1 MDGRFVR
8 ERSHGFA
15 LSRYK
20 NILFLVA
27 VLVAQIIGLAVQVR
41 RPNPNGGDA
50 PAVRLIRYWAIGVMS
65 PPEKAI
71 HGSGSGLRGLWSNY
85 LDLRHVRRQNQELTD
100 QVRRLQLEQATLLED
115 ARQGQRL
122 QALLAFK
129 EHYIYSTVPAQVIGT
144 SGTDQSRILYID
156 KGAKDGLKPDMA
168 VITPDGIVG
177 KLKDVFA
184 NTSQVL
190 VISDQTS
197 GAGVVMESTRLR
209 GVLRG
214 NALGQPQI
222 INMLPDERVKPGE
235 RVVTS
240 GGDQI
245 YPRGLPVGVVDQ
257 VVPDTSNPPFMDIL
271 IKAQANLGHLEELL
285 VITQAGDQMPEREKQ
300 DLAQSA
306 AEGALAATQQRA
318 SDILAERLPGL
329 NNPGALAD
337 TPPAPDHGSVNPDSV
352 PVRLHPPPAL
362 HTDHYSPNTT
372 PQAGALTPGQSVVD
386 PRYAPT
392 PASTAPAASATPAA
406 KGAAKSDSAKTD
418 AKDDAA
424 GQKSDQA
431 ATTKPHHSSTS
442 STSATG
448 TSSAASGDG
457 AATGT
462 AHPATVKPKAPKP
475 PPSDQPAAVPEPGAE
490 PPPATGNGTPPQ

>member
-1 MDGRFVR
+1 
-8 ERSHGFA
+8 
-15 LSRYK
+15 
-20 NILFLVA
+20 
-27 VLVAQIIGLAVQVR
+27 
-41 RPNPNGGDA
+41 
-50 PAVRLIRYWAIGVMS
+50 MS
-65 PPEKAI
+65 PPEKAL

-85 LDLRHVRRQNQELTD
+85 LDLRHVRQQNQDLTE
-100 QVRRLQLEQATLLED
+100 QLRRLQLEQASLLED

-129 EHYIYSTVPAQVIGT
+129 EHYVYSTVPAQVIGT

-177 KLKDVFA
+177 KLKDVFGG
-184 NTSQVL
+184 TSQVL

-197 GAGVVMESTRLR
+197 GAGVVLEQTRLR

-257 VVPDTSNPPFMDIL
+257 IVPDTSNPPYMDIL
-271 IKAQANLGHLEELL
+271 IKPAANLGHLEELL
-285 VITQAGDQMPEREKQ
+285 VITQAGDQMPVKEKQ

-306 AEGALAATQQRA
+306 AAGAMAETQQRA

-329 NNPGALAD
+329 TDPSALAD
-337 TPPAPDHGSVNPDSV
+337 TPGQPNSVAAGTAAAVAAAAAVAPK
-352 PVRLHPPPAL
+352 LHPPPAL
-362 HTDHYSPNTT
+362 HADHYSPDSTA
-372 PQAGALTPGQSVVD
+372 PASALTPGQAVVD
-386 PRYAPT
+386 PKYAPA
-392 PASTAPAASATPAA
+392 PHTAAA
-406 KGAAKSDSAKTD
+406 KPESKKPEPSDDSAGQSGDQQSGSQADAAK
-418 AKDDAA
+418 
-424 GQKSDQA
+424 
-431 ATTKPHHSSTS
+431 PPVH
-442 STSATG
+442 
-448 TSSAASGDG
+448 
-457 AATGT
+457 
-462 AHPATVKPKAPKP
+462 HPATSPAAPGDEAAPGTARPAAAKPKAPKATP
-475 PPSDQPAAVPEPGAE
+475 ADQPATTAPAAEPGAE
-490 PPPATGNGTPPQ
+490 PPAASGNGSPPQ

>member
-1 MDGRFVR
+1 
-8 ERSHGFA
+8 

-27 VLVAQIIGLAVQVR
+27 VLVVQIIGLAVQVR

-50 PAVRLIRYWAIGVMS
+50 PAVRLIRLWAISLVS
-65 PPEKAI
+65 PPEKAV
-71 HGSGSGLRGLWSNY
+71 HGTGTGVRGMWSNY
-85 LDLRHVRRQNQELTD
+85 LDLRHVRQQNQELRD
-100 QVRRLQLEQATLLED
+100 RLSRLQLEQAGLLED

-122 QALLAFK
+122 QALLGFK

-144 SGTDQSRILYID
+144 SGTDQSRILVID
-156 KGAKDGLKPDMA
+156 KGFKDGLKPDMA

-177 KLKDVFA
+177 KLKDVFGS
-184 NTSQVL
+184 TSQVL

-197 GAGVVMESTRLR
+197 GSGVVLEATRLR

-245 YPRGLPVGVVDQ
+245 FPRGLPVGVVDQ

-271 IKAQANLGHLEELL
+271 IKPAANLGHLEELL
-285 VITQAGDQMPEREKQ
+285 VITQASDQMPEKEKQ

-306 AEGALAATQQRA
+306 AAGAIAATQQRA

-337 TPPAPDHGSVNPDSV
+337 SPPAPDHGSVNPDTV

-362 HTDHYSPNTT
+362 HADHYSPNTT
-372 PQAGALTPGQSVVD
+372 PQASALTPGQLVVD
-386 PRYAPT
+386 PKYAPGAT
-392 PASTAPAASATPAA
+392 PPAASVVPKPATKAAA
-406 KGAAKSDSAKTD
+406 KPDID
-418 AKDDAA
+418 ANGDAA
-424 GQKSDQA
+424 GQKADQA
-431 ATTKPHHSSTS
+431 ATTKPHHSST
-442 STSATG
+442 TATG
-448 TSSAASGDG
+448 TGNAASGD
-457 AATGT
+457 AAASGT
-462 AHPATVKPKAPKP
+462 ARPAVAKPKAPKP
-475 PPSDQPAAVPEPGAE
+475 PSTDQPPPAPEPSAE
-490 PPPATGNGTPPQ
+490 PPANSGNGSPPQ

>member
-1 MDGRFVR
+1 
-8 ERSHGFA
+8 

-50 PAVRLIRYWAIGVMS
+50 PAVRLIRYWAISLVS
-65 PPEKAI
+65 PPEKVL
-71 HGSGSGLRGLWSNY
+71 HGSGSGLRGMWSNY
-85 LDLRHVRRQNQELTD
+85 LDLRHVRQQNQELTE
-100 QVRRLQLEQATLLED
+100 QVRRLQLEQASLLED

-144 SGTDQSRILYID
+144 AGTDQSRILYID

-184 NTSQVL
+184 HTAQVL
-190 VISDQTS
+190 MISDQTS
-197 GAGVVMESTRLR
+197 GAGVLLETTRLR

-222 INMLPDERVKPGE
+222 INLLPDERVKPGE
-235 RVVTS
+235 RVITS

-257 VVPDTSNPPFMDIL
+257 VIPDTSNPPYIDIL
-271 IKAQANLGHLEELL
+271 LKPAANLGHLEELL
-285 VITQAGDQMPEREKQ
+285 VITQSSDQMPAKAKQ

-306 AEGALAATQQRA
+306 AEGAIAASQQRA

-329 NNPGALAD
+329 DNPGALAD
-337 TPPAPDHGSVNPDSV
+337 APPAPDHGSVNPDTV
-352 PVRLHPPPAL
+352 PVKLHPPPAL
-362 HTDHYSPNTT
+362 HADHYSPNTT
-372 PQAGALTPGQSVVD
+372 PQASTLTPGQLVVD
-386 PRYAPT
+386 PKYAPGAT
-392 PASTAPAASATPAA
+392 PPAASVVPKPAA
-406 KGAAKSDSAKTD
+406 KAAAKPDID
-418 AKDDAA
+418 ANGDAA
-424 GQKSDQA
+424 GQKADQA
-431 ATTKPHHSSTS
+431 ATTKPHHSSS
-442 STSATG
+442 SATG
-448 TSSAASGDG
+448 TGNAASGD
-457 AATGT
+457 AATSGT
-462 AHPATVKPKAPKP
+462 THPAAAKPKVPKP
-475 PPSDQPAAVPEPGAE
+475 PTDQPAPAAPAAEPSAE
-490 PPPATGNGTPPQ
+490 PPANSGNGSPPQ

>member
-1 MDGRFVR
+1 M
-8 ERSHGFA
+8 
-15 LSRYK
+15 
-20 NILFLVA
+20 
-27 VLVAQIIGLAVQVR
+27 AQIIGLAVQVR
-41 RPNPNGGDA
+41 RPNPTGGDA
-50 PAVRLIRYWAIGVMS
+50 PSVRLIRYWAVGLIS
-65 PPEKAI
+65 PPEKAL

-85 LDLRHVRRQNQELTD
+85 LDLRHVRQQNQELTERL
-100 QVRRLQLEQATLLED
+100 RRLQLEQASLLED

-129 EHYIYSTVPAQVIGT
+129 EHYVYSTVPAQVIGT

-177 KLKDVFA
+177 KLKDVFGG
-184 NTSQVL
+184 TSQVL

-197 GAGVVMESTRLR
+197 GAGVVLEQTRLR

-257 VVPDTSNPPFMDIL
+257 IVPDTSNPPYMDIL
-271 IKAQANLGHLEELL
+271 IKPAANLGHLEELL
-285 VITQAGDQMPEREKQ
+285 VITQAGDQMPVKEKQ

-306 AEGALAATQQRA
+306 AAGAMAETQQRA

-329 NNPGALAD
+329 TDPSALAD
-337 TPPAPDHGSVNPDSV
+337 TPGQPNSVAAGTAAAVAAAAAVAPK
-352 PVRLHPPPAL
+352 LHPPPAL
-362 HTDHYSPNTT
+362 HADHYSPDSTA
-372 PQAGALTPGQSVVD
+372 PASALTPGQAVVD
-386 PRYAPT
+386 PKYAPA
-392 PASTAPAASATPAA
+392 PHTAAA
-406 KGAAKSDSAKTD
+406 KPESKKPEPSDDSAGQSGDQQSGSQADAAK
-418 AKDDAA
+418 
-424 GQKSDQA
+424 
-431 ATTKPHHSSTS
+431 PPVH
-442 STSATG
+442 
-448 TSSAASGDG
+448 
-457 AATGT
+457 
-462 AHPATVKPKAPKP
+462 HPATSPAAPGDEAAPGTARPAAAKPKAPKTAP
-475 PPSDQPAAVPEPGAE
+475 ADQPAAAE
-490 PPPATGNGTPPQ
+490 PPAASGSGSPPQ